1 MFDFSKYKYISLG
14 FSGIVILLFFII
26 TIFVHRGFAHSLDF
40 DGGFRA
46 VIHSR
51 DKKKA
56 DLEKFFKQEGIEAV
70 VILIDKEK
78 NHYQIDIG
86 LDAKPKMIAFNERNS
101 KRKSENQPEIQEF
114 ISMLETGL
122 GLTKEEILSA
132 EQVGAIVGG
141 ELTSAGTNLI
151 FATIIIMTIYLSFRF
166 QFKFALGASIALFHD
181 LLFTLGFIGA
191 FQIKPS
197 VPLIAAIL
205 TLLGYSINDTIVIFD
220 RIRENLAN
228 SKLKISL
235 SHIINLS
242 INQTLGRTVNTS
254 FATLIAVVAILVGG
268 ATELFDFAIVI
279 IFGVVIGTYS
289 SIFIAAPILE
299 IYERFFPEKA
309 S

>member
-1 MFDFSKYKYISLG
+1 MFDFSRYKYISLSV
-14 FSGIVILLFFII
+14 SGLIIFLFFIL
-26 TIFVHRGFAHSLDF
+26 TVFVHKGFARSLDF

-46 VIHSR
+46 VIQT
-51 DKKKA
+51 DKKKE

-86 LDAKPKMIAFNERNS
+86 LDAKSKMTAFNERNK
-101 KRKSENQPEIQEF
+101 KRKSESQPEIQEF
-114 ISMLETGL
+114 ILMLEDGL
-122 GLTKEEILSA
+122 GLSKEEILSA

-151 FATIIIMTIYLSFRF
+151 LATIIIMTIYLSFRF

-181 LLFTLGFIGA
+181 LFFTLGFIGA

-197 VPLIAAIL
+197 IPLIAAIL

-254 FATLIAVVAILVGG
+254 FATLIAVIAILVGG
-268 ATELFDFAIVI
+268 ATELYDFAIVI
-279 IFGVVIGTYS
+279 IFGVIIGTYS
-289 SIFIAAPILE
+289 SVFIAAPVLE
-299 IYERFFPEKA
+299 IYEKFFPEKV
-309 S
+309 